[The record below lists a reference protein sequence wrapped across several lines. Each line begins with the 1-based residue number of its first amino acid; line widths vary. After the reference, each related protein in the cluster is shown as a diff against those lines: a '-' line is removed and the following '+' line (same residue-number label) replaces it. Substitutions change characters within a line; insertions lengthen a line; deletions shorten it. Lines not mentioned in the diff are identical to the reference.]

1 MSTTSY
7 NKAVRHASLSTDQ
20 VTQKRAAWVTANK
33 GSQRMEASRR
43 IVFPIVKVQTPYLST
58 HCPK

>member
-7 NKAVRHASLSTDQ
+7 NKAVRHASLFTDQ

-33 GSQRMEASRR
+33 RSQRMEASRG
-43 IVFPIVKVQTPYLST
+43 IVFPYSKSPNTVP
-58 HCPK
+58 

>member
-43 IVFPIVKVQTPYLST
+43 IVFPHSKSPNTLP
-58 HCPK
+58 